1 MVGTHRRGAC
11 NQKACQGLDSQQIRL
26 AQIMAGE
33 DKASASLAGK
43 IKRALNK
50 AIIKK

>member
-1 MVGTHRRGAC
+1 
-11 NQKACQGLDSQQIRL
+11 
-26 AQIMAGE
+26 MAGE

-50 AIIKK
+50 AIIKNRSLKIPK